1 MRNLSGRGKTSWHL
15 AQPDKFGRAVL
26 ECSFRPSKDTKPLT
40 FRCWER
46 GQHLGIVF
54 FLRPLTWEGGGDLF
68 NSGFQQGSRESRQ
81 VREILL
87 NAFKRGTLTRPHH
100 RAILGQPPPPPF
112 LEVFY
117 TGASAS
123 SAAYPTLAIGSLD
136 LILPRR
142 EGDGPPV
149 IIGQFFNFSSGE
161 GGGKV
166 EFNLQ

>member
-1 MRNLSGRGKTSWHL
+1 MRNLSGLGKTSWHL
-15 AQPDKFGRAVL
+15 AQPDKFGRAVV
-26 ECSFRPSKDTKPLT
+26 ECSFRPSKDIE
-40 FRCWER
+40 C

-54 FLRPLTWEGGGDLF
+54 FLGPLTWGGGGGDLF
-68 NSGFQQGSRESRQ
+68 NSGFQQRSRESRQ